1 MKLSEVPP
9 LEFYARKRQHV
20 LSRLFPYFC
29 YVLSR
34 LFPYFCKFVKVWKFS
49 IAQWLMLNNR
59 GKCLMYALAA
69 LQTSLKQTYI
79 MFMHFL
85 NEMQKHKQLLSW
97 PWVLSNRRFNM
108 TFLFCQ
114 FLTYTVGTSD
124 DVIGFR
130 DNKPCTLL
138 DATCWICQV
147 QSSSINCFTKMSQL
161 TSQQAK

>member
-1 MKLSEVPP
+1 MPGNASMFSVG
-9 LEFYARKRQHV
+9 
-20 LSRLFPYFC
+20 YFHIF
-29 YVLSR
+29 VMFSVG
-34 LFPYFCKFVKVWKFS
+34 YFHIFVSFVKVWKFS